1 MKRTYLILPLIGA
14 LLVAC
19 SDDDNSPSTK
29 KASTTDS
36 PYVTT
41 VKNVYVD
48 GAQTITLD
56 SVLRNRALCSSTHW
70 QTKSDE
76 FDRNIVEYQCHIGGL
91 NEYYT
96 NLRENYIHDKEK
108 QYADMIAYSQESL
121 AEAKEYEAAAIAE
134 KQANIAEMEALL
146 ELFKRGEGVEKFT
159 HYEYSITKKRIPI
172 FKALTET
179 VKAVRA
185 NPTAENVYEL
195 LNSEAFREATHAN
208 DYTLRNF
215 YYSNDVSVFSVQYG
229 YRLRDSNYDASNYNR
244 YLNGVIEDLPQFEQN
259 LANALNDLIQTEK
272 SLREQLIAYGIEE
285 LESEIKNVSAELQK
299 YAHVDSERIEK
310 QIEMYQNHSNA
321 VAQNAAERYPIYER
335 MTESIQWVVNE
346 YGEVF
351 FLQGSIIAN
360 DQGTPVK
367 RLQYN
372 DKSYIPYIF
381 NHRNNRD
388 IEGYLNQYSGFIFSS
403 LIYEE
408 AQRQGLF

>member
-1 MKRTYLILPLIGA
+1 MKRTFLLLPLIGA

-29 KASTTDS
+29 KALKADS

-41 VKNVYVD
+41 VKNIYID

-56 SVLRNRALCSSTHW
+56 SVLRNRALCSSTSW

-96 NLRENYIHDKEK
+96 NLRESYIRKTEK

-121 AEAKEYEAAAIAE
+121 AETQEYEAMAIAE

-146 ELFKRGEGVEKFT
+146 ALFKRGEGIEKLT
-159 HYEYSITKKRIPI
+159 HYEYSVTKKRIPL
-172 FKALTET
+172 FKALAET
-179 VKAVRA
+179 VKTVRA

-195 LNSEAFREATHAN
+195 LNSDAFREATHAN
-208 DYTLRNF
+208 DYALRNF

-229 YRLRDSNYDASNYNR
+229 YRLRDPNYDSSNYNY
-244 YLNGVIEDLPQFEQN
+244 YLNGVIDELPRFEQN
-259 LANALNDLIQTEK
+259 LKNALNELIQTEE
-272 SLREQLIAYGIEE
+272 SLREQLIAYAIEE
-285 LESEIKNVSAELQK
+285 LERKIESVTEEMQK
-299 YAHVDSERIEK
+299 YAHFDSERIEK
-310 QIEMYQNHSNA
+310 EIKMHQNQLNA
-321 VAQNAAERYPIYER
+321 VAQNAAERYPIYES

-388 IEGYLNQYSGFIFSS
+388 IEGYINQYSGFIFSS

>member
-1 MKRTYLILPLIGA
+1 M
-14 LLVAC
+14 
-19 SDDDNSPSTK
+19 
-29 KASTTDS
+29 
-36 PYVTT
+36 
-41 VKNVYVD
+41 
-48 GAQTITLD
+48 
-56 SVLRNRALCSSTHW
+56 LRNRALCSSTSW

-96 NLRENYIHDKEK
+96 NLRENYIRDKEK
-108 QYADMIAYSQESL
+108 QYADMIAYSKESL

-179 VKAVRA
+179 VKTVRA
-185 NPTAENVYEL
+185 KPTAENVYEL
-195 LNSEAFREATHAN
+195 LNSDAFREATHAN
-208 DYTLRNF
+208 DYSLRNF

-229 YRLRDSNYDASNYNR
+229 YRLRDPNYDSSNYNY
-244 YLNGVIEDLPQFEQN
+244 YLNGVIDELPRFEQN
-259 LANALNDLIQTEK
+259 LKNALNELIQTEE
-272 SLREQLIAYGIEE
+272 SLREQLIAYAIEE
-285 LESEIKNVSAELQK
+285 LERKIESVTEEMKK
-299 YAHVDSERIEK
+299 YAHFDSERIEK
-310 QIEMYQNHSNA
+310 EIKMHQNQLNA

-388 IEGYLNQYSGFIFSS
+388 IEGYINQYSGFIFSS